1 MLNAWHGTAEA
12 MLVSHGIGGLVVLF
26 ERLSHREAAALL
38 YGMLNRVFPFNPFVE
53 ELPEATARLRQVL
66 GDAAF
71 DDLTRR
77 GAAMDLHESID
88 YAQEQ
93 IEQAFSELGR
103 TPV

>member
-38 YGMLNRVFPFNPFVE
+38 HGMLNRVFPFNPFVE
-53 ELPEATARLRQVL
+53 ELPATKARLRHALWGPV
-66 GDAAF
+66 F
-71 DDLTRR
+71 DDLSRR

-93 IEQAFSELGR
+93 IEQALSELGR
-103 TPV
+103 TSA